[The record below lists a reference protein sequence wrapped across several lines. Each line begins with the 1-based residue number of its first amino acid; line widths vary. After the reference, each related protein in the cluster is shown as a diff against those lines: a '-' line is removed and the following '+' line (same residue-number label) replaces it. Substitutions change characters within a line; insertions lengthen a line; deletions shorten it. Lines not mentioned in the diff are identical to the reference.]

1 MTFSFT
7 IIIPSTVEYSIPL
20 LIVTVLVVAA
30 AFIIQN
36 RRIVNNLQDPNRKLT
51 IQTDKYIKK
60 RSASRLEN
68 LLPDV
73 PQEKPTTSTLRRNH
87 SYRMEEEHS
96 KKYSSEYTR
105 RGQLWSKHAS
115 WNLPKAPRS
124 HRAIFRYPVQGLEH
138 VIVSNRCCR
147 QGFVL
152 FTGFNRILLT
162 SH

>member
-7 IIIPSTVEYSIPL
+7 IVIPSTVEYSIPL

-36 RRIVNNLQDPNRKLT
+36 RRIVNNLQDPKRKLT

-73 PQEKPTTSTLRRNH
+73 PQEKPTASALRRNH

-96 KKYSSEYTR
+96 KKSSSEYTR

-124 HRAIFRYPVQGLEH
+124 HRAMFRYPVQGLEH
-138 VIVSNRCCR
+138 VIVSIRCCR
-147 QGFVL
+147 QDFAC
-152 FTGFNRILLT
+152 
-162 SH
+162 